1 MKVLD
6 SDPKQLASLIGD
18 DDIGERIWR
27 PDELAAILQHQ
38 LTTPLHVDLAG
49 VGGAAGQLRELA
61 GARGLVLKS
70 FGDLLQHPQPPVGLL
85 KLMKDFAKA
94 CGHSP
99 QSTIPKEVS
108 SVIYFASIL
117 AAMTRCSRR
126 ITRLDNA
133 ALLKAVLWALKQPWL
148 DEITRGI
155 FLEGQHFLTGASDG
169 SRRRRESAQIGT
181 QGSGTGEK
189 CAPTDVGGYE
199 AEKSGPPG
207 AAQPGEPKAA

>member
-1 MKVLD
+1 MNRTDKLNVLD
-6 SDPKQLASLIGD
+6 SDPKKLASLIGD

-27 PDELAAILQHQ
+27 PDELAAILRHQ

-49 VGGAAGQLRELA
+49 VGGAAGQLKQAAE
-61 GARGLVLKS
+61 ARGLVLKS

-99 QSTIPKEVS
+99 NSTMPREIS
-108 SVIYFASIL
+108 SVIYFASII

-148 DEITRGI
+148 EDITRGL
-155 FLEGQHFLTGASDG
+155 FLEGQQFLTGTSDG
-169 SRRRRESAQIGT
+169 SRRRESAP
-181 QGSGTGEK
+181 TGDKETVEK
-189 CAPTDVGGYE
+189 RAPTDVGGY
-199 AEKSGPPG
+199 A
-207 AAQPGEPKAA
+207 PKTA